1 MAKRNNKGFSL
12 IEIVI
17 AMAVLTLLLTPIIKQ
32 FAQTMKVSRQAKE
45 QQYINEEASYSLEE
59 AQVTPTKEY
68 EQKYLDYVAANPE
81 YTFATGTDTV
91 QCQLVDASGTEINLV
106 DGNGNALK
114 DAAGNT
120 VNYIEYTVES
130 YTLKNV
136 RLGYKN
142 SLFNKVVSIDN
153 LATQV
158 RGCKNSAND
167 MGLSIKYNMT
177 EAELPTEEYTL
188 TNEGSAVKRDANGNV
203 ISVVVEESTYVGNP
217 NDTNLGNM
225 HDLDYEK
232 VALIN
237 GTATNFDDMAE
248 TALFSLAMDK
258 LKEVDY
264 ASWEQGILHQN
275 GDGILQQK
283 GYSPVIKKLT
293 KLYVDKLSD
302 GAGEYYLVKCDV
314 YYHCTYSI
322 SSADNQ
328 TEDLNYNVFS
338 QKFYTDKCPDIY
350 FQYQPFVNELIDH
363 GNGTYTVNYA
373 ENDYILIDN
382 YVDDVKLYLY
392 KPYKDAINIAANG
405 SASACDAIYELKDF
419 YTYTTRKPTETEKS
433 TEATYKQFCIDNAVN
448 IHIAKAN
455 SSIKD
460 VKIYTN
466 LDTNVY
472 IDKSQFHVTAYPA
485 DSNASE
491 KLFKDFE
498 YTSNSTTGESSGV
511 RSDKNTSGADTFM
524 DYDRGLILPIDADT
538 RYDDRLRTVTVTM
551 LPIKTD
557 SSGNAVLDGSGAEVI
572 DEYANK
578 VVLSGAKGEK

>member
-91 QCQLVDASGTEINLV
+91 QCTLVDASGNQIALV

-114 DAAGNT
+114 DAAGNN
-120 VNYIEYTVES
+120 VNYVEYTVES
-130 YTLKNV
+130 YTLKN
-136 RLGYKN
+136 LKIGYKN
-142 SLFNKVVSIDN
+142 ALYNRVVTVDN

-167 MGLSIKYNMT
+167 MGLNIKYNMT
-177 EAELPTEEYTL
+177 EAELPTDEYSL

-225 HDLDYEK
+225 QDLDYEK

-237 GTATNFDDMAE
+237 GTATSFDDMAE

-264 ASWEQGILHQN
+264 ASWEQGMLHAN
-275 GDGILQQK
+275 GDSILMDK
-283 GYSPVIKKLT
+283 GYAPVIKKLT
-293 KLYVDKLSD
+293 KLYVDKLTD
-302 GAGEYYLVKCDV
+302 PAGKDYYLVKCDV
-314 YYHCTYSI
+314 YYHCTYSL
-322 SSADNQ
+322 SSSGN
-328 TEDLNYNVFS
+328 EVEELNYNVFS

-350 FQYQPFVNELIDH
+350 FQYQPFVSELTDN
-363 GNGTYTVNYA
+363 GNGKYTVNYA
-373 ENDYILIDN
+373 DNDYLLIDN
-382 YVDDVKLYLY
+382 YVDDLKLYLY
-392 KPYKDAINIAANG
+392 KPYRDALNIT
-405 SASACDAIYELKDF
+405 ASATDANYELKDKH
-419 YTYTTRKPTETEKS
+419 TYTTRKPTDAEKS
-433 TEATYKQFCIDNAVN
+433 SEATYKQFLIDNAVKIN
-448 IHIAKAN
+448 VAKAN
-455 SSIKD
+455 ANVKD
-460 VKIYTN
+460 VNIYTN
-466 LDTNVY
+466 LDTDVY
-472 IDKSQFHVTAYPA
+472 VDKSQFHTSASVYGDFNYDAA
-485 DSNASE
+485 D
-491 KLFKDFE
+491 K
-498 YTSNSTTGESSGV
+498 SGV
-511 RSDKNTSGADTFM
+511 TSDKTNYVGQPFA
-524 DYDRGLILPIDADT
+524 DYDRSFILPIDADT

-551 LPIKTD
+551 LPITID
-557 SSGNAVLDGSGAEVI
+557 ASGAEVV
-572 DEYANK
+572 DEFANK

>member
-264 ASWEQGILHQN
+264 ASWEQGILHQD
-275 GDGILQQK
+275 GDSILQQQ

-302 GAGEYYLVKCDV
+302 TNGEYYLVKCDV
-314 YYHCTYSI
+314 YYHCNYTL
-322 SSADNQ
+322 SSAGNE
-328 TEDLNYNVFS
+328 TENLSYNVFS

-350 FQYQPFVNELIDH
+350 FQYQPFVSEMTNS
-363 GNGTYTVNYA
+363 GGTYTVKYA

-392 KPYKDAINIAANG
+392 KPNKDAINIAANG
-405 SASACDAIYELKDF
+405 SASACDANYELKDF
-419 YTYTTRKPTETEKS
+419 YTYTTRKPTDTEKS
-433 TEATYKQFCIDNAVN
+433 TEASYKQFCIDNAVN
-448 IHIAKAN
+448 IHVAKAN
-455 SSIKD
+455 ASIKD

-472 IDKSQFHVTAYPA
+472 VDKSQFHVTAPTVF
-485 DSNASE
+485 DD
-491 KLFKDFE
+491 FKYKEDVK
-498 YTSNSTTGESSGV
+498 TGV
-511 RSDKNTSGADTFM
+511 RSDKTATGVDVFA
-524 DYDRGLILPIDADT
+524 DYDRNLILPIDADT